1 MIIPAIIGAVA
12 TAASTYATW
21 KQQQQAQQ
29 NQIQQQMRQQQLGMM
44 QNAEQGS
51 QIAEQQR
58 NSYAAQAEQQRLAR
72 QQYELA
78 TSGTTNAR
86 GDRTR
91 YVPGVGW
98 VEELSDESQVMQGLS
113 DTETRRRLAEDMPR
127 SRFGR
132 EMNFDTRLQEREA
145 ADTKLRQFQEV
156 QGRSPAA
163 IEAAMLEQNMANAQD
178 PIDATRQQV
187 QMNALRGNSGASDI
201 LAALSERGAQG
212 TRSAIAQARADA
224 PTAALEENAGRQNN
238 TLNQYNTLATRAS
251 NIDDVAFQP
260 ENLPNELASRGQI
273 QANNAP
279 RAIEGASSATY
290 RGSAPLVD
298 APTFRSW
305 NSPSIDYSGGPNTGM
320 ALAAAGQTG
329 ENLYNAFADRQA
341 SKPKNWKANA
351 TGSGGSSGGGGTSSV
366 RW

>member
-78 TSGTTNAR
+78 TAGTTNAR

-98 VEELSDESQVMQGLS
+98 VEELSDESQVAQGLS

-127 SRFGR
+127 SRYGR
-132 EMNFDTRLQEREA
+132 EMNWQDRLQEREA
-145 ADTKLRQFQEV
+145 ADTQLRQFQEV

-163 IEAAMLEQNMANAQD
+163 IEAAMLEQNMAAAQD

-224 PTAALEENAGRQNN
+224 PTAALEENTGRRNN
-238 TLNQYNTLATRAS
+238 ALNQYNTLATRAS
-251 NIDDVAFQP
+251 NIDDVAFNPQ
-260 ENLPNELASRGQI
+260 NLPDALASRGQA

-279 RAIEGASSATY
+279 RGIEGASSATY
-290 RGSAPLVD
+290 RGAAPLVD
-298 APTFRSW
+298 TPTFRAW

-320 ALAAAGQTG
+320 ALAAAGQG
-329 ENLYNAFADRQA
+329 GMNLYDAFADRQRT
-341 SKPKNWKANA
+341 KPSGWKDQ
-351 TGSGGSSGGGGTSSV
+351 SSSNNQAYGPGF
-366 RW
+366 